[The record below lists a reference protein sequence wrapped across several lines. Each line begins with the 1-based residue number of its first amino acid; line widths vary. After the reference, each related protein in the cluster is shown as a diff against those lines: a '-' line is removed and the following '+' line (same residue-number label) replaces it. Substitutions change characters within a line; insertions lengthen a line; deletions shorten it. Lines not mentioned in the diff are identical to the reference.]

1 MSSTQRTE
9 NRSICHGIIKQISH
23 TFQRKRYVCTVL
35 DSGSMLF
42 FAAVPVF
49 VGRALV
55 EQMLLPHIQDSVLV
69 GFLFLLHINRMRGG
83 VIIIVSL
90 LFERNIYN
98 HKSRGKK
105 VKK

>member
-1 MSSTQRTE
+1 MSSTQRTG

-23 TFQRKRYVCTVL
+23 TFQRDVCTVL
-35 DSGSMLF
+35 DSGSVFQVKMLF
-42 FAAVPVF
+42 FAAVF
-49 VGRALV
+49 VVRALV

-98 HKSRGKK
+98 HHFLFMRA
-105 VKK
+105 